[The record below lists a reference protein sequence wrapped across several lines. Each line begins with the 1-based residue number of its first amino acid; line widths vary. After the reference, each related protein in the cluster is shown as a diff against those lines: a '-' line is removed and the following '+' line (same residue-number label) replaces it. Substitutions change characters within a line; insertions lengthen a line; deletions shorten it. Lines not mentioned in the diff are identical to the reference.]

1 MTDNKIPISSEDRAK
16 KITGLLGL
24 AARARRLVIGT
35 ELVCDA
41 LRRGKTGYLV
51 VVSENASENTKKRLR
66 NCCEYTGAQLQT
78 IPVAPDMLGH
88 SIGKKNASVA
98 AVAVTDANMAKA
110 IRNILKEGA

>member
-1 MTDNKIPISSEDRAK
+1 MTDNQIPTENGNRAK

-24 AARARRLVIGT
+24 AARARKLVIGT

-51 VVSENASENTKKRLR
+51 VVSESASDNTKKRLR
-66 NCCEYTGAQLQT
+66 NCCEYTGAQLHT
-78 IPVAPDMLGH
+78 VPVSPDILGH